1 MPQRRVFYLDAN
13 RLSAYHWHSGKLTPE
28 DSFTSDGRGLEAF
41 AAYLALHKLDL
52 FYLLADVVEEGFQ
65 PDVIPHVQGRD
76 RTALLKRKNDQ
87 YFHGAPLNLAIPLGR
102 ETAGRRD
109 DKMLFLALTKTQMF
123 EPWMEALRAAECQL
137 VGVYSLPLIGHGFAT
152 AHVKKTRDHP
162 SRFLL
167 VTLTRAG
174 LRQTF
179 FDNGQ
184 LRFSRLTPLANDR
197 LDEVITACSVESA
210 RIYQYLIGY
219 RLFERGSPLT
229 TLVLTHPAQTT
240 SFQERCR
247 DSNDIHFEF
256 LDLVAESSRS
266 GLKTVPTDSHSET
279 FFLHLTVRQTPA
291 QQFAQPGER
300 RFFRLWQT
308 RLALNSASAVIL
320 ASCLIFSG
328 KQMVQYYQTS
338 EETEQIQQQAE
349 VVRLQYNA
357 ALKTLPTMPF
367 TSNNLRALIERYDT
381 LVKRTPSL
389 EPTYRR
395 ISEALEQA
403 QRVEL
408 DRIDWRLGSNPEDAQ
423 QVPDGSGKP
432 VAAAKS
438 GQSSDLF
445 VIADVFAQLPVALK
459 NDERTLK
466 GIIDT
471 FNASL
476 VKDGKVHVK
485 VLKLPFDV
493 ESTKTLKS
501 TDETAAVV
509 EVPKFSVR
517 VIQKL

>member
-13 RLSAYHWHSGKLTPE
+13 RLSAYHWHSGKLTAE
-28 DSFTSDGRGLEAF
+28 DNFTADGRGIDAF
-41 AAYLALHKLDL
+41 SAYLALHKTDL
-52 FYLLADVVEEGFQ
+52 FYVLTDVVEEGFQ

-87 YFHGAPLNLAIPLGR
+87 YFHSAPLNLAIPLGR
-102 ETAGRRD
+102 ETTGRRD
-109 DKMLFLALTKTQMF
+109 DRMLFLALTKTQMF
-123 EPWMEALRAAECQL
+123 EPWMTALRDAECQL
-137 VGVYSLPLIGHGFAT
+137 VGVYSLPLIGHSFAT
-152 AHVKKTRDHP
+152 AHVKRSRDHP
-162 SRFLL
+162 ERFLL

-179 FDNGQ
+179 FDKGQ
-184 LRFSRLTPLANDR
+184 LRFSRLTPLANDS
-197 LDEVITACSVESA
+197 LDEVITACTVESG
-210 RIYQYLIGY
+210 RLYQYLIGY
-219 RLFERGSPLT
+219 RLFERGAPLT
-229 TLVLTHPAQTT
+229 TLVLTHPAQTS

-247 DSNDIHFEF
+247 DTNDIHFEF
-256 LDLVAESSRS
+256 LDLVVESGRS
-266 GLKTVPTDSHSET
+266 GLKTLPTDSHSEN
-279 FFLHLTVRQTPA
+279 FFLNLMVRQTPG
-291 QQFAQPGER
+291 QQFAEAGER
-300 RFFRLWQT
+300 RFYRLWQT
-308 RLALNSASAVIL
+308 RLALNSASMVIL
-320 ASCLIFSG
+320 ASCLIFAG
-328 KQMVQYYQTS
+328 KQMVQYYQLG

-367 TSNNLRALIERYDT
+367 TTGNLRALIDRYDT

-403 QRVEL
+403 PRVEL
-408 DRIDWRLGSNPEDAQ
+408 DRIDWRIGSNPDEAQ
-423 QVPDGSGKP
+423 QAPDGSGKP
-432 VAAAKS
+432 VAAKTALS
-438 GQSSDLF
+438 GDLF

-466 GIIDT
+466 AIIDS
-471 FNASL
+471 FDASL
-476 VKDGKVHVK
+476 IKDGKVQVK

>member
-28 DSFTSDGRGLEAF
+28 DNFTADSRGVEAF
-41 AAYLALHKLDL
+41 AAYLALHQQDL
-52 FYLLADVVEEGFQ
+52 FYVLADVVEEGFQ
-65 PDVIPHVQGRD
+65 PDVIPHVQGGD

-102 ETAGRRD
+102 ETTGRRD

-123 EPWMEALRAAECQL
+123 EPWMEALRDAECQL

-152 AHVKKTRDHP
+152 AHVKNTRDHP
-162 SRFLL
+162 ERFLL

-179 FDNGQ
+179 FDKGQ
-184 LRFSRLTPLANDR
+184 LRFSRLTPLANDS

-219 RLFERGSPLT
+219 RLFDRGAPLT

-240 SFQERCR
+240 NFQERCR
-247 DSNDIHFEF
+247 DTNDIHFEF
-256 LDLVAESSRS
+256 LDLIAESTRS
-266 GLKTVPTDSHSET
+266 GLKTVPADSHSET
-279 FFLHLTVRQTPA
+279 FFLHLMVRQTPG
-291 QQFAQPGER
+291 QQFAEAGER
-300 RFFRLWQT
+300 RFYRLWQT
-308 RLALNSASAVIL
+308 RLGLNSASVVIL

-328 KQMVQYYQTS
+328 KQLVQFYQTRD
-338 EETEQIQQQAE
+338 ETEQIQQQAE
-349 VVRLQYNA
+349 MVRLQYNA

-367 TSNNLRALIERYDT
+367 TSNNLRALIDRYDI

-408 DRIDWRLGSNPEDAQ
+408 DRIDWKLGSNPEEAQ

-432 VAAAKS
+432 VAAVKTA
-438 GQSSDLF
+438 QSTDLF

-471 FNASL
+471 FHASL
-476 VKDGKVHVK
+476 VKDGKVQVK

-501 TDETAAVV
+501 SDETAAVV
-509 EVPKFSVR
+509 EVPRFSVR